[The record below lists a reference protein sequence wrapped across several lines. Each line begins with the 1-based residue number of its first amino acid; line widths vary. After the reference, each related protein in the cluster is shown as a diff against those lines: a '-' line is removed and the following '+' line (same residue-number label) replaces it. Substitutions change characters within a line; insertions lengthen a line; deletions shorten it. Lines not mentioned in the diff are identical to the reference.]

1 MNKGQTQVVSVIII
15 ILVALGAIASVVPW
29 ANNMIQKR
37 KDAKSADDVYNFY
50 QKLDQT
56 IRNIAENGGEE
67 TLELKVDGI
76 LSVYPLASNNPEFNN
91 SIVFLF
97 SSKVSNVAAGNWIP
111 LNTPNTNATASL
123 GIDPPS
129 VIFAKA
135 TSSGD
140 RLDVQYRLWYRN
152 LTDTNAGKTFRI
164 NLLTSDDQVKRVTTG
179 ALRIQRIQTRQVQ
192 DLTIT
197 EINIIV

>member
-15 ILVALGAIASVVPW
+15 ILVALGAIASVIPW

-37 KDAKSADDVYNFY
+37 KDAKSTDDAFNFF
-50 QKLDQT
+50 QKMDQT

-76 LSVYPLASNNPEFNN
+76 LTIYPAADTSELNN
-91 SIVFLF
+91 SITFLF
-97 SSKVSNVAAGNWIP
+97 ISKVANVATGDWIP
-111 LNTPNTNATASL
+111 LTTPNTNATATL
-123 GIDPPS
+123 GVDTPS
-129 VIFAKA
+129 VTFGRAI
-135 TSSGD
+135 SGGD
-140 RLDVQYRLWYRN
+140 ILNVEYRLWYRS
-152 LTDTNAGKTFRI
+152 LTDH
-164 NLLTSDDQVKRVTTG
+164 TTG
-179 ALRIQRIQTRQVQ
+179 RTFKININTTDNEIKEVNTGAIRIQRLGTKQIQ